1 MRTILSSR
9 TLLNEEGCLTV
20 TGTTSIGLS
29 VFYAYFFEEFWEAH
43 RDEYIIAAISH
54 TKLASPGMRLP
65 SRTALKQR
73 ANPFW
78 HPRELS
84 KFIHKI
90 QHRLVKTA
98 MDRDGEQ
105 EEANSRTK
113 KILFLCDG
121 SLELAPQ
128 NMVVSE

>member
-1 MRTILSSR
+1 
-9 TLLNEEGCLTV
+9 
-20 TGTTSIGLS
+20 
-29 VFYAYFFEEFWEAH
+29 
-43 RDEYIIAAISH
+43 
-54 TKLASPGMRLP
+54 MRLP
-65 SRTALKQR
+65 SRTALKQG
-73 ANPFW
+73 ANIW